1 MSNHAHE
8 GDDLP
13 DEAPIRAILFGSQFV
28 AIDNPEIMAS
38 ASGTGCLQTL
48 ARRLL
53 HSGFNPDRE
62 LNLYRANQN
71 IGRTTVGKAA
81 QQENT

>member
-8 GDDLP
+8 GDDIP
-13 DEAPIRAILFGSQFV
+13 DEAPLRAILFGSQFV

-38 ASGTGCLQTL
+38 ASGPRCLQTL
-48 ARRLL
+48 ALRLL
-53 HSGFNPDRE
+53 RAGFDSDRP
-62 LNLYRANQN
+62 LILYRANQN